1 MIVEAL
7 VRRKTVDL
15 VRIAAEDLVREQFP
29 EVRRVDHGELWTF
42 DLDDESGER
51 DLQRLLDE
59 TALVVNPNVH
69 KVTLGDWRKAPAAG
83 ARLVVVVKDR
93 VDARAASVLRA
104 ARERRGLGGI
114 RGASRATVWS
124 LDVDAENAPAAAERL
139 GLRVAGPEGG
149 LLANPHA
156 QDVQREVVSAS

>member
-42 DLDDESGER
+42 DVDDAGGAQ
-51 DLQRLLDE
+51 DVQRLLDE
-59 TALVVNPNVH
+59 TTLVVNPNVH
-69 KVTLGDWRKAPAAG
+69 KVTLGAWRKAPTAG
-83 ARLVVVVKDR
+83 ARLVLVVHDR
-93 VDARAASVLRA
+93 VDARASSVLRA
-104 ARERRGLGGI
+104 ARERRGLGAI

-124 LDVDAENAPAAAERL
+124 LDVEGNDASATAERV

-156 QDVQREVVSAS
+156 QDVRREVVSAS